1 MFNLVIIL
9 FWIVTKSRQTLVDF
23 KKSCSRSIE
32 MSARGVKVQTSVFSL
47 RIQQCFLHILV
58 FASPTKRFAMIEDA
72 EVNKKCS
79 NCCENPK

>member
-1 MFNLVIIL
+1 
-9 FWIVTKSRQTLVDF
+9 
-23 KKSCSRSIE
+23 
-32 MSARGVKVQTSVFSL
+32 MSARGVKVQTSVFFL